1 MKKVLSIIICAA
13 LMLAVFAGCGAKK
26 PDSGKLH
33 IIATIYP
40 EYEWVKQITEGA
52 DNVEVSLLLD
62 SGADLHNF
70 QPSVKDIT
78 DISSSDVFI
87 YNGGESDEWVD
98 SVLVNAQNKDM
109 LALDLMELL
118 GDKAKEETAVEGMET
133 EEHEEHEE
141 EEDEK
146 EYDEHIW
153 LSLKNASFLCQK
165 ISDKLSEKD
174 PDNKDTYAKNAKAY
188 IEKLNMLDGEYE
200 QTCSSAKNDTLIF
213 ADRFP
218 FRYMTDDYK
227 LKYYAA
233 FSGCSAQSD
242 PKFETIVFLANKLD
256 ELKLNHLMIIDGS
269 DDKLAK
275 SVIDAAKTKDVKI
288 LTLNSMQSAV
298 GENSTYLGIMEDNLK
313 ALTEALN

>member
-26 PDSGKLH
+26 PSGDKLH

-40 EYEWVKQITEGA
+40 EYEWIKQITEGA

-78 DISSSDVFI
+78 DISSSDVFV

-98 SVLVNAQNKDM
+98 SVLSNAQNKDL

-133 EEHEEHEE
+133 EEHDE

-165 ISDKLSEKD
+165 IADRLSEKD

-188 IEKLNMLDGEYE
+188 IEKLNKLDAEYE

-218 FRYMTDDYK
+218 FRYMTNDYK

-242 PKFETIVFLANKLD
+242 PKFETIFFLANKLD
-256 ELKLNHLMIIDGS
+256 ELKLDHLMIIDGS

-288 LTLNSMQSAV
+288 LTLNSMQSSV
-298 GENSTYLGIMEDNLK
+298 GDNSTYLGIMEDNLK
-313 ALTEALN
+313 ALKEALN

>member
-26 PDSGKLH
+26 PSGDKLH

-52 DNVEVSLLLD
+52 DNVKVSLLLD

-98 SVLVNAQNKDM
+98 SVLSNAQNKDM

-133 EEHEEHEE
+133 EEHEE

-146 EYDEHIW
+146 EYDEHSW

-165 ISDKLSEKD
+165 IADRLSEKD

-188 IEKLNMLDGEYE
+188 IEKLNKLDGEYE
-200 QTCSSAKNDTLIF
+200 QTCSSVKNDTLIF

-227 LKYYAA
+227 LNYYAA

-256 ELKLNHLMIIDGS
+256 ELKLDHLMIIDGS

-298 GENSTYLGIMEDNLK
+298 GDNSTYLGIMEDNLK
-313 ALTEALN
+313 ALKEALN

>member
-13 LMLAVFAGCGAKK
+13 LMLAVFAGCGVKK
-26 PDSGKLH
+26 PSGEKLH

-40 EYEWVKQITEGA
+40 EYEWIKQITEGA

-62 SGADLHNF
+62 NGSDLHNF

-98 SVLVNAQNKDM
+98 SVLSNAQNKDM

-133 EEHEEHEE
+133 EEHEE

-165 ISDKLSEKD
+165 IADRLSEKD

-188 IEKLNMLDGEYE
+188 IEKLNKLDAEYE

-227 LKYYAA
+227 LNYYAA

-256 ELKLNHLMIIDGS
+256 ELKLDHLMIIDGS

-288 LTLNSMQSAV
+288 LTLNSMQSSV
-298 GENSTYLGIMEDNLK
+298 GDNSTYLGIMEDNLK
-313 ALTEALN
+313 ALKEALN

>member
-26 PDSGKLH
+26 PSGEKLH

-40 EYEWVKQITEGA
+40 EYEWIKQITEGA
-52 DNVEVSLLLD
+52 DNVEISLLLD

-70 QPSVKDIT
+70 QPSIKDIT

-98 SVLVNAQNKDM
+98 SVLSNAQNKDM

-133 EEHEEHEE
+133 EEHK
-141 EEDEK
+141 EDEK

-165 ISDKLSEKD
+165 IADRLSEKD
-174 PDNKDTYAKNAKAY
+174 PNNKDTYAKNAKAY
-188 IEKLNMLDGEYE
+188 IEKLNKLDGEYE

-227 LKYYAA
+227 LNYYAA

-256 ELKLNHLMIIDGS
+256 ELKLDHLMIIDGS

-313 ALTEALN
+313 ALKEALN

>member
-1 MKKVLSIIICAA
+1 
-13 LMLAVFAGCGAKK
+13 MLAVFAGCGAKK
-26 PDSGKLH
+26 PSGDKLH

-40 EYEWVKQITEGA
+40 EYEWIKQITEGA

-78 DISSSDVFI
+78 DISSSDVFV

-98 SVLVNAQNKDM
+98 SVLSNAQNKDL

-133 EEHEEHEE
+133 EEHDE

-165 ISDKLSEKD
+165 IADRLSEKD

-188 IEKLNMLDGEYE
+188 IEKLNKLDAEYE

-218 FRYMTDDYK
+218 FRYMTNDYK

-242 PKFETIVFLANKLD
+242 PKFETIFFLANKLD
-256 ELKLNHLMIIDGS
+256 ELKLDHLMIIDGS

-288 LTLNSMQSAV
+288 LTLNSMQSSV
-298 GENSTYLGIMEDNLK
+298 GDNSTYLGIMEDNLK
-313 ALTEALN
+313 ALKEALN

>member
-13 LMLAVFAGCGAKK
+13 LMLALFAGCGAKK
-26 PDSGKLH
+26 TSGEKLH

-52 DNVEVSLLLD
+52 DNVEISLLLD
-62 SGADLHNF
+62 NGSDLHNF

-98 SVLVNAQNKDM
+98 NIKENAQNKDM

-133 EEHEEHEE
+133 EEHD

-165 ISDKLSEKD
+165 IADRLSEKD

-188 IEKLNMLDGEYE
+188 IEKLNKLDGEYE

-227 LKYYAA
+227 LNYYAA

-256 ELKLNHLMIIDGS
+256 ELKLDHLMIIDGS

-298 GENSTYLGIMEDNLK
+298 DENSTYLGIMEDNLK
-313 ALTEALN
+313 ALKEALN

>member
-13 LMLAVFAGCGAKK
+13 LMLAVFAGCGVKK
-26 PDSGKLH
+26 TSGEKLH

-40 EYEWVKQITEGA
+40 EYEWIKQITEGA

-78 DISSSDVFI
+78 DISSSDVFV

-98 SVLVNAQNKDM
+98 NIKENAQNKDM

-133 EEHEEHEE
+133 EEHEE

-165 ISDKLSEKD
+165 IADRLSEKD

-188 IEKLNMLDGEYE
+188 IEKLNKLDAEYE

-227 LKYYAA
+227 LNYYAA

-256 ELKLNHLMIIDGS
+256 ELKLDHLMIIDGS

-288 LTLNSMQSAV
+288 LTLNSMQSSV

-313 ALTEALN
+313 ALKEALN

>member
-26 PDSGKLH
+26 PSGGKLH

-52 DNVEVSLLLD
+52 DNVELSLLLD
-62 SGADLHNF
+62 NGSDLHNF

-78 DISSSDVFI
+78 DISSCDVFI

-98 SVLVNAQNKDM
+98 NIKENAQNKDM

-133 EEHEEHEE
+133 EEHEE

-165 ISDKLSEKD
+165 IADRLSEKD

-188 IEKLNMLDGEYE
+188 IEKLNKLDTEYE

-256 ELKLNHLMIIDGS
+256 ELKLDHLMIIDGS

-288 LTLNSMQSAV
+288 LTLNSMQSSV
-298 GENSTYLGIMEDNLK
+298 DYNSTYLGIMEDNLK
-313 ALTEALN
+313 ALKEALN

>member
-26 PDSGKLH
+26 TSGEKLH

-40 EYEWVKQITEGA
+40 EYEWIKQITEGA

-62 SGADLHNF
+62 SGSDLHNF

-78 DISSSDVFI
+78 DISSSDVFV

-98 SVLVNAQNKDM
+98 SVLSNAQNKDM

-133 EEHEEHEE
+133 EEHEE

-165 ISDKLSEKD
+165 IADKLSEKD
-174 PDNKDTYAKNAKAY
+174 PNNKDTYAKNAKAY
-188 IEKLNMLDGEYE
+188 IEKLNKLDGEYE

-227 LKYYAA
+227 LNYYAA

-256 ELKLNHLMIIDGS
+256 ELKLHHLMIIDGS

-288 LTLNSMQSAV
+288 LTLHSMQSSV
-298 GENSTYLGIMEDNLK
+298 GENSTYLSIMEDNLK
-313 ALTEALN
+313 ALKEALN

>member
-1 MKKVLSIIICAA
+1 
-13 LMLAVFAGCGAKK
+13 MLAVFAGCGAKK
-26 PDSGKLH
+26 PSGDKLH

-62 SGADLHNF
+62 NGSDLHNF

-78 DISSSDVFI
+78 DISSSDVFV

-98 SVLVNAQNKDM
+98 NVLVNAQNKDM

-133 EEHEEHEE
+133 EEHEE

-165 ISDKLSEKD
+165 IADRLSEKD

-188 IEKLNMLDGEYE
+188 IEKLNKLDAEYE

-227 LKYYAA
+227 LNYYAA

-256 ELKLNHLMIIDGS
+256 ELKLDHLMIIDGS

-288 LTLNSMQSAV
+288 LTLNSMQSSV
-298 GENSTYLGIMEDNLK
+298 GENSTYLSIMEDNLK
-313 ALTEALN
+313 ALKEALN

>member
-26 PDSGKLH
+26 PSGDKLH

-98 SVLVNAQNKDM
+98 SVLSNAQNKDM

-133 EEHEEHEE
+133 EEHEE

-165 ISDKLSEKD
+165 IADRLSEKD

-188 IEKLNMLDGEYE
+188 IEKLNKLDAEYE

-288 LTLNSMQSAV
+288 LTLNSMQSSV

-313 ALTEALN
+313 ALKEALN

>member
-26 PDSGKLH
+26 PSGDKLH

-40 EYEWVKQITEGA
+40 EYEWIKQITEGA

-98 SVLVNAQNKDM
+98 SVLSNAQNKDM

-133 EEHEEHEE
+133 EEHDE

-165 ISDKLSEKD
+165 IADRLSEKD

-188 IEKLNMLDGEYE
+188 IEKLNKLDAEYE
-200 QTCSSAKNDTLIF
+200 QVCSSAKSDTLIF

-256 ELKLNHLMIIDGS
+256 ELKLDHLMIIDGS

-288 LTLNSMQSAV
+288 LTLNSMQSSV
-298 GENSTYLGIMEDNLK
+298 GDNSTYLGIMEDNLK
-313 ALTEALN
+313 ALKKALN

>member
-26 PDSGKLH
+26 PSGDKLH

-40 EYEWVKQITEGA
+40 EYECVKQITEGA

-62 SGADLHNF
+62 NGSDLHNF

-78 DISSSDVFI
+78 DISSSDVFV

-98 SVLVNAQNKDM
+98 SVLSNAQNKDM

-133 EEHEEHEE
+133 EEHEE

-165 ISDKLSEKD
+165 IADRLSEKD

-188 IEKLNMLDGEYE
+188 IEKLNKLDAEYE

-227 LKYYAA
+227 LNYYAA

-256 ELKLNHLMIIDGS
+256 ELKLDHLMIIDGS

-288 LTLNSMQSAV
+288 LTLNSMQSSV
-298 GENSTYLGIMEDNLK
+298 GDNSTYLGIMEDNLK
-313 ALTEALN
+313 ALKEALN

>member
-26 PDSGKLH
+26 PSGDKLN

-40 EYEWVKQITEGA
+40 EYEWIKQITDGA
-52 DNVEVSLLLD
+52 DNVELSLLLD
-62 SGADLHNF
+62 NGSDLHNF

-98 SVLVNAQNKDM
+98 SVLSNAQNKDM

-133 EEHEEHEE
+133 EEHEE

-165 ISDKLSEKD
+165 IADKLSEKD

-188 IEKLNMLDGEYE
+188 IEKLNKLDSEYE

-275 SVIDAAKTKDVKI
+275 SVIDAAKTKDANI
-288 LTLNSMQSAV
+288 LTLNSMQSSV
-298 GENSTYLGIMEDNLK
+298 GENSTYLSIMEDNLK
-313 ALTEALN
+313 ALKEALN